1 LENLLKKPSP
11 QKIAVIG
18 AGPMGLM
25 CAYELLKKGFDV
37 TLLERDDRIG
47 GMTASFDFDGT
58 LIERFYHFI
67 CKTDT
72 PYFDL
77 LKELGL
83 SEKLRWRDTDM
94 GFYYDGKLYPWGSP
108 INLLKFPKI
117 SWITKFR
124 YALFAYCTTQ
134 VKDFKSLDK
143 VGVTPWL
150 IKWLGKKGYEQ
161 LWLPLFYYKFY
172 QYKDDLSAAWL
183 GTRIRRVGKSRR
195 SIFQEEMGYLEGGS
209 EVLLKALEKKILEL
223 GGKITLNTDI
233 QEVITEN
240 MGTEN
245 IKSPGKKK
253 VTGVRVNNLGKSETP
268 SQILPFDTV
277 ISTIPLPYLP
287 KLVPSLSTQIKT
299 QINQIKNVG
308 VVCLLFKLKNP
319 FSPYFW
325 MNINDKRIELPGIIE
340 YTNLNPG
347 LASAAPAQK
356 ESIVYVPYYMPQ
368 DHPKNTWSNEQFI
381 AESLGYL
388 QKIKPEFDPKDVLA
402 THVARYG
409 FAQTVCSP
417 NFYEKLPPI
426 KCEEIDG
433 FFMAD
438 TAYYYPEDRSIS
450 ESVDLGK
457 KISAML

>member
-1 LENLLKKPSP
+1 MKKPSP

-83 SEKLRWRDTDM
+83 AEKLRWRDTDM

-134 VKDFKSLDK
+134 VKDFRNLDK

-209 EVLLKALEKKILEL
+209 EVLLKALEEKIREL
-223 GGKITLNTDI
+223 GGKITLNANI
-233 QEVITEN
+233 QEVLTEN
-240 MGTEN
+240 MATENMATEN
-245 IKSPGKKK
+245 ISVENRSSAEKKK
-253 VTGVRVNNLGKSETP
+253 VIGVRVNHPGKTEAP

-287 KLVPSLSTQIKT
+287 KLVPSLSAQIKT

-308 VVCLLFKLKNP
+308 VVCLLFKLKKP

-340 YTNLNPG
+340 YTNLNPD
-347 LASAAPAQK
+347 LAPSQPSSQEESPSKSPLKSLLKANK
-356 ESIVYVPYYMPQ
+356 SNKFNESIVYVPYYMPQ
-368 DHPKNTWSNEQFI
+368 DHPKNTWSNEQLSRNLTRRMS
-381 AESLGYL
+381 SLRMWPDMAL
-388 QKIKPEFDPKDVLA
+388 PK
-402 THVARYG
+402 
-409 FAQTVCSP
+409 
-417 NFYEKLPPI
+417 
-426 KCEEIDG
+426 
-433 FFMAD
+433 
-438 TAYYYPEDRSIS
+438 RSVPRIS
-450 ESVDLGK
+450 MKNCLR
-457 KISAML
+457 